1 MPAVYWTLNGHCNK
15 QADVYT
21 LENSRLIARKA
32 FQITIIMHIHEYKQI
47 SLEIVVVVFLVFV
60 LSFFKEK

>member
-47 SLEIVVVVFLVFV
+47 SLEIVVVVFWFLFS
-60 LSFFKEK
+60 LFF